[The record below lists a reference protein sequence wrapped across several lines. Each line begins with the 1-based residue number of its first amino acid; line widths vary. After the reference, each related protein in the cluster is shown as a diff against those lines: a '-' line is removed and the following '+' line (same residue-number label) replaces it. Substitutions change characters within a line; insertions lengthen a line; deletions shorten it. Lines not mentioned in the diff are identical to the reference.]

1 MISFLDPRLWL
12 AFLLTIAITG
22 GACYLKGG
30 KAARAE
36 ADRAHAK
43 AVAAARD
50 TEAELQRLNNRWTSD
65 YIGRVRSQQEKSH
78 ALPIITLVSDCTV
91 PAAVGRV
98 LNDAQ
103 RLPGDAGAGSG
114 AGAAGAEADS
124 TCAAELDIAK
134 RNYADVCIPNAEQLS
149 ELQARWEQTR
159 AIVNRSQ
166 Q

>member
-12 AFLLTIAITG
+12 ACLLTIAVTG
-22 GACYLKGG
+22 GACYMKGV
-30 KAARAE
+30 KDERVAI
-36 ADRAHAK
+36 DRAHAN
-43 AVAAARD
+43 AVDAARA
-50 TEAELQRLNNRWTSD
+50 TENELQRLNNRWTSD
-65 YIGRVRSQQEKSH
+65 YIGRVLSQQEKSR
-78 ALPIITLVSDCTV
+78 ALPTITLVNDCTV

-134 RNYADVCIPNAEQLS
+134 RNYAEVCVPNAEQLT
-149 ELQARWEQTR
+149 ELQRRWKQVRLALER
-159 AIVNRSQ
+159 ERK
-166 Q
+166 